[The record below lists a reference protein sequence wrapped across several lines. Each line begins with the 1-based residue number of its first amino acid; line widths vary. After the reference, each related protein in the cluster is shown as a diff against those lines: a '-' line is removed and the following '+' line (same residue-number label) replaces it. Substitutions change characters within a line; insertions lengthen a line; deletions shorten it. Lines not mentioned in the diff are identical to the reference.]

1 MSADAELRA
10 TADRHL
16 VRYGGAFAEA
26 IVERAEGIM
35 LYTTDGRE
43 ILDFTSGQMSAILGH
58 AHPEVLRTIREASEQ
73 VAHLHSS
80 LRSPPVLRLAEKLA
94 RSEERRVGKEGGRT
108 CRSRW
113 SP

>member
-43 ILDFTSGQMSAILGH
+43 ILDFTSGQMSAIIGH
-58 AHPEVLRTIREASEQ
+58 AHPEVLRTIREASGQ
-73 VAHLHSS
+73 VAQLHSDM
-80 LRSPPVLRLAEKLA
+80 RAPPDIRLAEKLGA
-94 RSEERRVGKEGGRT
+94 PPPLGRAE
-108 CRSRW
+108 C
-113 SP
+113 